1 MLQYLEDFYFAGH
14 NCKKWHHILPNIN
27 FYVGGAIVL
36 KKTSHCKKRKNGLYS
51 RHTSGVIPP
60 IFLNKNV
67 IS

>member
-36 KKTSHCKKRKNGLYS
+36 KKPLTVKKERMVYIAD
-51 RHTSGVIPP
+51 TQV
-60 IFLNKNV
+60 V
-67 IS
+67 

>member
-14 NCKKWHHILPNIN
+14 NCKKWHHILPNIY

-36 KKTSHCKKRKNGLYS
+36 KKTDCKKERKVHIDTHS
-51 RHTSGVIPP
+51 VIPP
-60 IFLNKNV
+60 IFLNKKV